1 MNKKS
6 LLLIFIISL
15 VSVIYTINNICYQ
28 YIDKK
33 IDNYLISKQKI
44 SIINENTQQARKI
57 VINEHSR
64 LLITITAAALT
75 FAVVIS
81 ANQFQTLIFIIFFI
95 IAYFIAYK
103 IAFDHKILI
112 NLTGTLASVAA
123 SIIFAKTYKSVFKE
137 NVDKKIENILSKYIS
152 KDIKNKVL
160 KNESATQLG
169 GKRAEI
175 TIMFADIR
183 GFTALSET
191 RKAEEVSLLL
201 NEYFSELEPIITK
214 YNGVINKFIGDAV
227 LVVFGDPAEDS
238 VSGYREKQ
246 RILSSAR
253 DLVLCIL
260 RQRSPERI
268 KYILYR
274 LCARRLDGCRMVR
287 HRQYDLPAR
296 GNAQHAVPSDKDRQD
311 QTDACCADPRGSNK
325 ARSAD
330 RPGKYGFIS
339 GVKLVLSPVL
349 CSDPGY
355 DPHSCYRS
363 GGDHSRAHRNPCRRI
378 CIDGIFRRPE
388 TWNRDWRRPD
398 RMAPCMGTV

>member
-6 LLLIFIISL
+6 PLLIFIISL

-112 NLTGTLASVAA
+112 NLTGTLASVAV
-123 SIIFAKTYKSVFKE
+123 SLIFAKTYKSVFKE
-137 NVDKKIENILSKYIS
+137 NVDKKIENILGKYIS

-160 KNESATQLG
+160 KNDSATQLG

-227 LVVFGDPAEDS
+227 LVVFGDPAEDKYHAKNA
-238 VSGYREKQ
+238 VKCAYELRNRVKDIKQ
-246 RILSSAR
+246 RWIEEGKPKIDIGIGINTGEAFIGNVGTENRFEYTVIGDTVNIASRIEDYNKIYKTHILISENTYNKISQIVDVIKIREVSIKGKAKKINIYE
-253 DLVLCIL
+253 VL
-260 RQRSPERI
+260 RI
-268 KYILYR
+268 
-274 LCARRLDGCRMVR
+274 
-287 HRQYDLPAR
+287 
-296 GNAQHAVPSDKDRQD
+296 
-311 QTDACCADPRGSNK
+311 T
-325 ARSAD
+325 
-330 RPGKYGFIS
+330 
-339 GVKLVLSPVL
+339 
-349 CSDPGY
+349 
-355 DPHSCYRS
+355 
-363 GGDHSRAHRNPCRRI
+363 
-378 CIDGIFRRPE
+378 E
-388 TWNRDWRRPD
+388 
-398 RMAPCMGTV
+398 